1 MSVRDILD
9 KKYNTFPF
17 EGKWKEAFGTPE
29 RTGVWF
35 IWGGSGNGKTS
46 FVMQLCK
53 ELCKYD
59 RVVYDSLEEGACLTV
74 QNNLRIHGM
83 SEVSRR
89 LAFIQEDMEA
99 LKTRLRQHKSY
110 NIVVVDSFQYTRMS
124 YRDYI
129 SLKEAFPNK
138 LFIFISHAKGKNPKG
153 DAAESVMY
161 DATLKIW
168 VEGGKAFSKGRFIGE
183 TGEYIAYP
191 KLAEEYWSDSGIK
204 MGAMNKT
211 KVYQLGMEP
220 QYAAHVLLLW
230 EEGEYSCDI
239 RVRRAR
245 TEGLIVVEVENLEL
259 ANKIVNATRCKVAIK
274 ENRTT

>member
-1 MSVRDILD
+1 MKRALSVRDILD
-9 KKYNTFPF
+9 KKYDTFPF

-29 RTGVWF
+29 RVGVWF
-35 IWGGSGNGKTS
+35 IWGNSGNGKTS

-53 ELCKYD
+53 ED

-74 QNNLRIHGM
+74 QNNLKMHGM

-89 LAFIQEDMEA
+89 LAFVQEDMEA
-99 LKTRLRQHKSY
+99 LKTRLRRHKSY

-129 SLKEAFPNK
+129 ALKEAFPGK
-138 LFIFISHAKGKNPKG
+138 LFIFISHARGKNPKG

-168 VEGGKAFSKGRFIGE
+168 IEGGKAFSKGRFIGE

-191 KLAEEYWSDSGIK
+191 KLAEEYWSDNVTRSG
-204 MGAMNKT
+204 NH
-211 KVYQLGMEP
+211 E
-220 QYAAHVLLLW
+220 
-230 EEGEYSCDI
+230 
-239 RVRRAR
+239 
-245 TEGLIVVEVENLEL
+245 
-259 ANKIVNATRCKVAIK
+259 
-274 ENRTT
+274 

>member
-1 MSVRDILD
+1 MKRALSVRDILD

-29 RTGVWF
+29 RVGVWF
-35 IWGGSGNGKTS
+35 IWGNSGNGKTS

-59 RVVYDSLEEGACLTV
+59 RVVYNSMEEGACLTV
-74 QNNLRIHGM
+74 QNNLKMHGM

-99 LKTRLRQHKSY
+99 LKARLRRHKSY

-129 SLKEAFPNK
+129 ALKEAFPGK
-138 LFIFISHAKGKNPKG
+138 LFIFISHAQGKNPRG
-153 DAAESVMY
+153 DAAVGLMY

-168 VEGGKAFSKGRFIGE
+168 VEGGIAFSKR
-183 TGEYIAYP
+183 
-191 KLAEEYWSDSGIK
+191 
-204 MGAMNKT
+204 
-211 KVYQLGMEP
+211 
-220 QYAAHVLLLW
+220 
-230 EEGEYSCDI
+230 
-239 RVRRAR
+239 
-245 TEGLIVVEVENLEL
+245 
-259 ANKIVNATRCKVAIK
+259 KI
-274 ENRTT
+274 

>member
-1 MSVRDILD
+1 MKRALSVKDILD

-17 EGKWKEAFGTPE
+17 EGKWKAAFGTPE
-29 RTGVWF
+29 RVGVWF
-35 IWGGSGNGKTS
+35 IWGNSGNGKTS

-59 RVVYDSLEEGACLTV
+59 RVLYDSLEEGACLTV
-74 QNNLRIHGM
+74 QNNLKMHGM

-99 LKTRLRQHKSY
+99 LKKRLRQHKSY

-138 LFIFISHAKGKNPKG
+138 LFIFISHAQGKNPRG
-153 DAAESVMY
+153 DAAVGLMY

-168 VEGGKAFSKGRFIGE
+168 VEGGIAFSKGRFKGQ
-183 TGEYIAYP
+183 TGEYVAYRSWP
-191 KLAEEYWSDSGIK
+191 KNI
-204 MGAMNKT
+204 GATGKKSVCTNDEQEKSLPVRHGT
-211 KVYQLGMEP
+211 PICRPCAPAMERRRIP
-220 QYAAHVLLLW
+220 LRHPGTA
-230 EEGEYSCDI
+230 GKNGRTDCD
-239 RVRRAR
+239 
-245 TEGLIVVEVENLEL
+245 
-259 ANKIVNATRCKVAIK
+259 
-274 ENRTT
+274 

>member
-1 MSVRDILD
+1 MKRALSVRDILD

-29 RTGVWF
+29 RVGVWF
-35 IWGGSGNGKTS
+35 IWGNSGNGKTS

-59 RVVYDSLEEGACLTV
+59 RVVYNSLEEGACLTV
-74 QNNLRIHGM
+74 QNNLRMHGM

-89 LAFIQEDMEA
+89 LAFVQEDMEA
-99 LKTRLRQHKSY
+99 LKARLRRHKSY

-129 SLKEAFPNK
+129 ALKEAFPGK

-183 TGEYIAYP
+183 TGEYVAYL
-191 KLAEEYWSDSGIK
+191 KLAEEYWSDNGIK
-204 MGAMNKT
+204 AVGH
-211 KVYQLGMEP
+211 E
-220 QYAAHVLLLW
+220 
-230 EEGEYSCDI
+230 
-239 RVRRAR
+239 
-245 TEGLIVVEVENLEL
+245 
-259 ANKIVNATRCKVAIK
+259 
-274 ENRTT
+274 